1 MDEKRRRE
9 SSKAQLA
16 CYDAEQMRRVP
27 LCFTSGGIDAATG
40 SPIRPWA
47 AGPAGSPSSS
57 VVFFLL
63 PLVGGRKPTF
73 PTFGEVEVQDL
84 QKSAG

>member
-16 CYDAEQMRRVP
+16 CCDAEQMRGVP
-27 LCFTSGGIDAATG
+27 LCFTGRGIDAATG
-40 SPIRPWA
+40 SPIQPWA
-47 AGPAGSPSSS
+47 AGPAESPSSS

-63 PLVGGRKPTF
+63 PMVGGRKLTF
-73 PTFGEVEVQDL
+73 PTSGEVEVQDL